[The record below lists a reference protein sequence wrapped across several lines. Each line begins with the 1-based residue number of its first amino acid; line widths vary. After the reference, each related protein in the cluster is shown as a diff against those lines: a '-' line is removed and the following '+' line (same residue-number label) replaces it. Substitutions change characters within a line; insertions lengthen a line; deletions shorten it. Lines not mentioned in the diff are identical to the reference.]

1 MPLFNHENDH
11 ENISEFPKAIVD
23 ANNVL
28 HLCYQRRTGKQF
40 ELVYQQKVPDK
51 NNWSSETLIYSSNTS
66 FEQFSILLINNKLF
80 IYWIREVNI
89 FFSSSSD
96 YGNSWSRA
104 ARHNFQYS
112 KQLVCISYKSNMEID
127 YGKLATPYIPA
138 SFVNG
143 ISMAFYNNKYEN
155 NSDVSVDQL
164 KTMIIDSFK
173 TLEQSVEDLE
183 NEQKSIKDQLI
194 QISNIL
200 SNLEKE
206 TTKTSLK
213 YNTLESQS
221 ALIKQLSSKIES
233 IKAETTELTLALSA
247 QVSELVERVSN
258 LIQ

>member
-1 MPLFNHENDH
+1 
-11 ENISEFPKAIVD
+11 
-23 ANNVL
+23 
-28 HLCYQRRTGKQF
+28 
-40 ELVYQQKVPDK
+40 
-51 NNWSSETLIYSSNTS
+51 
-66 FEQFSILLINNKLF
+66 
-80 IYWIREVNI
+80 
-89 FFSSSSD
+89 
-96 YGNSWSRA
+96 
-104 ARHNFQYS
+104 
-112 KQLVCISYKSNMEID
+112 
-127 YGKLATPYIPA
+127 
-138 SFVNG
+138 
-143 ISMAFYNNKYEN
+143 MAFYNNKYEN